1 MKYKKFKILEN
12 IKTKENFIFVIDDD
26 VLIALPENF
35 KISSVIS
42 ITLKKLTSLGYKVK
56 GYEYLSQK
64 TGLPVTKLFIKGV

>member
-35 KISSVIS
+35 KISSVITV
-42 ITLKKLTSLGYKVK
+42 TLKKLKLLGYKVK

-64 TGLPVTKLFIKGV
+64 TGLPVTELFIKGV

>member
-12 IKTKENFIFVIDDD
+12 IITKENFIFVIDDD

-35 KISSVIS
+35 KISSVI
-42 ITLKKLTSLGYKVK
+42 IVTLKRLKSLGYKVK

-64 TGLPVTKLFIKGV
+64 TGLPVIELFIKEV